1 MARKRK
7 QAAVAPPIETRWHV
21 QGPSGRKYIILD
33 RRKDEITPKMWNAIE
48 AFEDNHL
55 AMTPSSTQVVE
66 SQAVVEYQDICPESP
81 EASGNSAEIEQL
93 SVQPSNEFQNDNDWC
108 PASPE
113 SPSPLDT
120 QPPPSMSM
128 SATNTSSLV
137 SSTPLSN
144 PHSVL
149 KETPDETQ
157 MTPDAPCTAAS
168 PFSHSDSAIDPS
180 STASSTPNP
189 HSPHDSQVSPSF
201 NSSAVSP
208 SRLSLTSSA
217 FNASSPSSPARRSS
231 APSSSLKETT
241 QESQVAPS
249 FTPSN
254 ASCPSSPASSHALTA
269 PASASSELSLLYET
283 PEVVRDAPPSQSSMA
298 QFTSGISF
306 SPASSSSTPRDSAKP
321 SLPPPPSTTQVVLH
335 ATQPDSQVAPSMTSP
350 RSPSHSMAKT
360 PHLDTQAASSSFPT
374 TSRSPRSSTQT
385 SNAPSI
391 LHETQLDTQ
400 ATSGLSLTATNVS
413 AGLPSAT
420 PSVVYSNASGEMP
433 SDAASMPLQES
444 RQVSE
449 EAPPPPQH
457 LDAVQVLVSLSEDCP
472 SIASWLR
479 HEGDLS
485 LPDNDSLETAFDDTT
500 EDHVALAQR
509 STASS
514 APPPLHDHKI
524 DAWPLSLRRRCHLTP
539 PSSPPTSAGGGD
551 VVLLWIQTT
560 WRIQDNYA
568 LRAAQL
574 LGTLQHLPVVA
585 FCVLPEALFHDI
597 APLQTTNLS
606 GMRHSVA
613 YMRRQLHAMSIPLH
627 GVYSRALV
635 TPTALTDALLAFR
648 PAAIVTDDAP
658 YLTLPPKC
666 SVAIYSM
673 DSMAFVPWR
682 HFVEQVA
689 SKADFEKIWRA
700 AVMADES
707 QDDDGAGDILLSA
720 PSSAYHAIGI
730 PPPPK
735 QHPLPWELLDRPS
748 RTDVSE
754 HAAMSLVASL
764 IAVGVSRPALQE
776 ELHGRG
782 VTSSLPFLRHGSL
795 SPRYFLAKL
804 RTSSKPLYARAIE
817 QCILPADYALHAMRR
832 AAPMTAQSL
841 RFFHQWLPPLTTLP
855 PSAGVAAAYLPHQ
868 LEASRTQD
876 AVWNDMQTHLRLTGY
891 LHPIFTAYWCRRLFS
906 WSPSVSAGVGMVEAL
921 VMRYSIGASPA
932 VLVATLLALYEP
944 PQPSIVDGAD
954 DSQPLQPVL
963 AQLDL
968 ALKALAHSA

>member
-7 QAAVAPPIETRWHV
+7 QAAVTPPIDARWHV
-21 QGPSGRKYIILD
+21 QGPSGRKYIVLD
-33 RRKDEITPKMWNAIE
+33 RRKDEITPRMWNAIE

-55 AMTPSSTQVVE
+55 SSSTQVVE

-93 SVQPSNEFQNDNDWC
+93 SVQPSNEFQNDDEWC

-113 SPSPLDT
+113 SPTPLDT

-149 KETPDETQ
+149 KETPDDTQ

-168 PFSHSDSAIDPS
+168 PFSNSYSAVDPS
-180 STASSTPNP
+180 SA
-189 HSPHDSQVSPSF
+189 
-201 NSSAVSP
+201 ASP
-208 SRLSLTSSA
+208 SRLSLTLSA
-217 FNASSPSSPARRSS
+217 TPLSSPSFPARRSS
-231 APSSSLKETT
+231 ALSSSLKETT
-241 QESQVAPS
+241 QDSQVAPS

-254 ASCPSSPASSHALTA
+254 ASSPSSPASYAFTA
-269 PASASSELSLLYET
+269 PTPKTPTLASSALSLLHET
-283 PEVVRDAPPSQSSMA
+283 PEVARDAPPSQSSMA
-298 QFTSGISF
+298 QRAANASSLSSPTPPRGTQLSLQETHVDAHVASGIFF
-306 SPASSSSTPRDSAKP
+306 SAASTPTSRDSARP
-321 SLPPPPSTTQVVLH
+321 SWPPPPSTTQVAPH
-335 ATQPDSQVAPSMTSP
+335 ATQLDSQAAPSLTSR
-350 RSPSHSMAKT
+350 RSPTHSMAKAT
-360 PHLDTQAASSSFPT
+360 QLDTIAASSSFPA

-385 SNAPSI
+385 SNAPPSI
-391 LHETQLDTQ
+391 LHQTQLDTQ
-400 ATSGLSLTATNVS
+400 AASGLSLTATNVS

-420 PSVVYSNASGEMP
+420 PSVVYSNASGELP
-433 SDAASMPLQES
+433 SDAASTPQFLDVLHGQES
-444 RQVSE
+444 RRQASIPSE
-449 EAPPPPQH
+449 EVPPSQH

-485 LPDNDSLETAFDDTT
+485 LPDNDSLETT
-500 EDHVALAQR
+500 EDVALAQR
-509 STASS
+509 TTASS
-514 APPPLHDHKI
+514 APPLHDHKI

-539 PSSPPTSAGGGD
+539 PSSPPTSAGD

-560 WRIQDNYA
+560 WRMQDNYA

-574 LGTLQHLPVVA
+574 LGTLHHLPVVA
-585 FCVLPEALFHDI
+585 FCVLPEALFHDV

-613 YMRRQLHAMSIPLH
+613 YMRRQLNAMSIPLH
-627 GVYSRALV
+627 GVYSRALL

-673 DSMAFVPWR
+673 DSMACVPWR
-682 HFVEQVA
+682 RFVEQVA

-700 AVMADES
+700 AVMAEES
-707 QDDDGAGDILLSA
+707 QDSGDIPLSA
-720 PSSAYHAIGI
+720 PSSAYHAMEI
-730 PPPPK
+730 PPPP
-735 QHPLPWELLDRPS
+735 QHPVPWELLDRPS
-748 RTDVSE
+748 RADVSE
-754 HAAMSLVASL
+754 HAAMSFVASL

-795 SPRYFLAKL
+795 SPRYFLDKL
-804 RTSSKPLYARAIE
+804 RASSKPLYARAIE
-817 QCILPADYALHAMRR
+817 QCILPADYALHGMRR
-832 AAPMTAQSL
+832 AVPTSAQSL

-855 PSAGVAAAYLPHQ
+855 PLHQATAAYLPHQ

-891 LHPIFTAYWCRRLFS
+891 LHPIFTADWCRRLFS

-932 VLVATLLALYEP
+932 VLVATLLSLHE
-944 PQPSIVDGAD
+944 PQPSIVD
-954 DSQPLQPVL
+954 DSQHLQPVL
-963 AQLDL
+963 AQLDV

>member
-720 PSSAYHAIGI
+720 PSSAYHAMGI

-804 RTSSKPLYARAIE
+804 RTSSKVRG
-817 QCILPADYALHAMRR
+817 D
-832 AAPMTAQSL
+832 
-841 RFFHQWLPPLTTLP
+841 F
-855 PSAGVAAAYLPHQ
+855 
-868 LEASRTQD
+868 
-876 AVWNDMQTHLRLTGY
+876 
-891 LHPIFTAYWCRRLFS
+891 
-906 WSPSVSAGVGMVEAL
+906 MVEAL